1 MNNLDYANIMMIG
14 KTGVG
19 KSSFLNYLLQ
29 ENIFKAGTFASSG
42 GVTQG
47 FETSVFNDVNGIPL
61 RVYDSKGLEVKDFAI
76 IKNNLINYLKEQ
88 CGNSDPMKWIHSIFY
103 CVNVKGGRLEDS
115 EINFINDICGSI
127 SQTIHIV
134 LTNCDTPNSSQ
145 VIEMENYIR
154 SILKNKKTKII
165 KVNSVETNSRVG
177 KYKQFGR
184 EEALKIIL
192 NVLWS
197 DMCTRVSN
205 NYADE
210 YYNCINNQIAEFR
223 KLIDRIAD
231 NLTLPKIINGAIKDD
246 FDSILGKA
254 DDFEMAIDK
263 SANELSDKY
272 TSIINPLIS
281 FYKKYVG
288 VFGFSTNLLAIMS
301 FEPDA
306 YASSIIDIDKAM
318 DKTEMGRFIKQLES
332 AEDSEDIGEMFSVFG
347 KSLKMLFTL
356 KKTMHYFAFDLTDEM
371 KKQLPSKEK
380 IANEMYLKIM
390 NS

>member
-288 VFGFSTNLLAIMS
+288 VFGFSTNLMAIMS